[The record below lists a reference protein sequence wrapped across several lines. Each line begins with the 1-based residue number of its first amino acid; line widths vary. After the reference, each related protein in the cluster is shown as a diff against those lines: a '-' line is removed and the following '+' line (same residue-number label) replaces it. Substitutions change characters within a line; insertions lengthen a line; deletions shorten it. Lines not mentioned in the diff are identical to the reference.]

1 MRDDEGPRV
10 RTDLVARTRDF
21 AVRVMR
27 LGDSLPR
34 SRSAN
39 VIAYQLMRS
48 GSSVGAH
55 YREAVRCRS
64 NAEMISKF
72 EGALMELEETA
83 YWLELLVE
91 LEIVTR
97 SKLAA
102 LRHETDE
109 LIAIFVATV
118 RNLKARTRR

>member
-1 MRDDEGPRV
+1 MRDDGGGARQ
-10 RTDLVARTRDF
+10 DLAARTRAF
-21 AVRVMR
+21 AVRIMR

-39 VIAYQLMRS
+39 VIAYQVMRS

-91 LEIVTR
+91 LEIVAQ
-97 SKLAA
+97 SKLES
-102 LRHETDE
+102 LRHEAGE
-109 LIAIFVATV
+109 LTGMFVTMV
-118 RNLKARTRR
+118 RNLKAKTRR